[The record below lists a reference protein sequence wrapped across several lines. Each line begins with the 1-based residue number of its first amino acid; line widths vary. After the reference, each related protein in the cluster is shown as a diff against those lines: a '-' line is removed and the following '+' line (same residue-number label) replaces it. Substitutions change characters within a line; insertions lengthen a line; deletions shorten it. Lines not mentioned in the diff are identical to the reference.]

1 MKMLHETGA
10 VIWQNKQK
18 NNLKSMK
25 NDENERQSEIW
36 IDLNSETMHYDVH
49 KETENVT
56 KEEENE
62 RKNFLQHTGIRR

>member
-1 MKMLHETGA
+1 
-10 VIWQNKQK
+10 
-18 NNLKSMK
+18 MK

-36 IDLNSETMHYDVH
+36 IDLNSETMYYDVH

>member
-1 MKMLHETGA
+1 MKMLHEMGA

-18 NNLKSMK
+18 NNLKNIK

-36 IDLNSETMHYDVH
+36 IDLNSETMYYDVH